1 MKSLH
6 KKGVLL
12 ASLLLLSASVTAG
25 AGEGGARVRLS
36 HTQETRPATQETQP
50 AQTVDPAD
58 RHESARSDKFT
69 GGHIERAPFEPGQ
82 PDIEITVNVPSFR
95 LTLWQNGKE
104 VKTYW
109 VGVGM
114 KEHPL
119 AIGEREAKAIIYNP
133 SWIPPNSDW
142 VAEMEGV
149 TAGEIIKASDKRNPL
164 GKLKIP
170 LGGGYLIH
178 QARGVGDLGHLVSH
192 GCVRVLKS
200 DLYDLAEKIIAARS
214 LPVSKKRI
222 AAAKVSTKEM
232 WVKLDEALPVDINYD
247 TEVVEEG
254 VLHLYPD
261 VYGRK
266 TATLERLRAEL
277 EESGVDARAV
287 DDRTLRRMRARVT
300 RNTQFVVSI
309 ESIRAGRAL
318 SDGRVLPLVI
328 QPRTKPP
335 VKKRSAA
342 NAGR

>member
-1 MKSLH
+1 MKIWH
-6 KKGVLL
+6 KKGALL
-12 ASLLLLSASVTAG
+12 ASLLLLVGSVQAAGTAAATGSPSQTRSA
-25 AGEGGARVRLS
+25 
-36 HTQETRPATQETQP
+36 RPQ
-50 AQTVDPAD
+50 QTVEEYD

-69 GGHIERAPFEPGQ
+69 GGHIERTTLEPGQ
-82 PDIEITVNVPSFR
+82 PDIEITVNIPSFR
-95 LTLWQNGKE
+95 MTLWQNGKE
-104 VKTYW
+104 VKSYW

-119 AIGEREAKAIIYNP
+119 VIGEREAKSIIYNP

-149 TAGEIIKASDKRNPL
+149 SAGEIIKASDKRNPL

-178 QARGVGDLGHLVSH
+178 QAKGTGDLGHLVSH

-200 DLYDLAEKIIAARS
+200 DLYDLADKIITAYG

-222 AAAKVSTKEM
+222 ASAKATTKEM
-232 WVKLDEALPVDINYD
+232 WVNLDVPLPVDINYD

-266 TATLERLRAEL
+266 TATVERLRAEL
-277 EESGVDARAV
+277 DAHGIESSAL

-300 RNTQFVVSI
+300 SNTQFVVSV

-318 SDGRVLPLVI
+318 SDGRVVPLVG
-328 QPRTKPP
+328 QPRTKPA
-335 VKKRSAA
+335 VRKRSAE